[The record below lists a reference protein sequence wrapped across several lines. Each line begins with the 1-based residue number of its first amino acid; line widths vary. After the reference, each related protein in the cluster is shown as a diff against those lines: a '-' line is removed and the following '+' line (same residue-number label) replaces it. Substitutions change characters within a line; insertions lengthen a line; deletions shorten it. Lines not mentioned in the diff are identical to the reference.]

1 MIQRGRKSQASLSVV
16 PLAEREPELE
26 PPDDLSAEAREIR
39 LEIVRSRPRQFHA
52 VARTLLG
59 IYCAH
64 GVTLRLLSGQ
74 IARLE
79 ASPDLSPLLDR
90 LLKMRARESASLSR
104 LASKLRLLPT
114 KAVPSLPPS
123 LPWKDDR
130 DGR

>member
-1 MIQRGRKSQASLSVV
+1 MIQRGRKSQASLSLI

-26 PPDDLSAEAREIR
+26 PPDHLSAEAREIW

-52 VARTLLG
+52 VDRTLLG
-59 IYCAH
+59 VYCAH
-64 GVTLRLLSGQ
+64 CVTLRLLSDQ

-79 ASPDLSPLLDR
+79 ASTDLSPLLDR

-114 KAVPSLPPS
+114 KAEPPLPPS
-123 LPWKDDR
+123 LPWA